1 MCPLALAAWMGLPGV
16 QTSTWQIVVL
26 YACFALLV
34 PGFIVFSFG
43 LLRVWS
49 KFAYH
54 FIMPRWPFWVYNTPQ
69 SARQMMA
76 DNPIIRWIYWI
87 DERGEDRDRD
97 A

>member
-1 MCPLALAAWMGLPGV
+1 LALVAWVEFPEGQM
-16 QTSTWQIVVL
+16 TTWQLVVL
-26 YACFALLV
+26 YACFTLFV
-34 PGFIVFSFG
+34 PGWVLVGFG
-43 LLRVWS
+43 LLRIWG

-69 SARQMMA
+69 SLREIMA
-76 DNPIIRWIYWI
+76 DNPIIRWVYWI